1 MKPKGFIELES
12 IRIARSNVLS
22 HLLVLFVLY
31 KWKNSCLAFVSPP
44 QRTLVRFCCEILTT
58 LEFLKSCNRTS

>member
-31 KWKNSCLAFVSPP
+31 KWKNSCLAFVVPP
-44 QRTLVRFCCEILTT
+44 KEL
-58 LEFLKSCNRTS
+58 